1 MLYKQATEAFAIIK
15 AHLIVYTC
23 IAHRFGPISNFIT
36 DCRNCAR
43 KNMDAKILAKSP
55 FIEDFHSKEKIQLS
69 EKENLNIQTS
79 VSGMDEENVN
89 GLLREGL

>member
-1 MLYKQATEAFAIIK
+1 
-15 AHLIVYTC
+15 
-23 IAHRFGPISNFIT
+23 
-36 DCRNCAR
+36 
-43 KNMDAKILAKSP
+43 MDVKILAKSP

>member
-23 IAHRFGPISNFIT
+23 TAHRFGPISNFIT

-43 KNMDAKILAKSP
+43 KNMDVKILAKSP
-55 FIEDFHSKEKIQLS
+55 FIEDIHSKEKIQLS
-69 EKENLNIQTS
+69 VKEKLNIQTS

-89 GLLREGL
+89 GFT